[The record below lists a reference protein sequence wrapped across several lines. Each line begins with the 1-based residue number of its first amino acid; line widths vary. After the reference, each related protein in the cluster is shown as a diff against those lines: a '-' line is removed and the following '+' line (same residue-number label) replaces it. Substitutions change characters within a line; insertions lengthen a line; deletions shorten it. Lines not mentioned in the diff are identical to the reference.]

1 VAYATCS
8 PHVAET
14 AGVVEAVTAGR
25 DDVDVESTHQWWPH
39 IDGTDAMFCA
49 LLRRR

>member
-1 VAYATCS
+1 CS

-14 AGVVEAVTAGR
+14 IGVVEAVTAGR
-25 DDVDVESTHQWWPH
+25 DDVDVETTKQWWPH

-49 LLRRR
+49 LLRRN